1 MGCRVTRL
9 WGNKKSGILR
19 RLFGPNMVV
28 GTAEWGSLHNEEIYD
43 LRKKKGFIFPGH
55 DDVWEE

>member
-1 MGCRVTRL
+1 
-9 WGNKKSGILR
+9 
-19 RLFGPNMVV
+19 MVV